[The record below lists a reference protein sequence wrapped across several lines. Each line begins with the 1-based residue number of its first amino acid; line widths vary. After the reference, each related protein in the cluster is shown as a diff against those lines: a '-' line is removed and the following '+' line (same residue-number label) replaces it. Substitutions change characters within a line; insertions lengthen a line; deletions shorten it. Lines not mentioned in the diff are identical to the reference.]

1 MSVLEKIAYLQNRR
15 DEVPNQEL
23 AKELVHERNAEGIKE
38 IAGNLFNKNENI
50 QSDCIKVLY
59 EAGYME
65 PEMIADYAGDFL
77 RLLRS
82 RNNRLV
88 WGAMLAL
95 STITGIKADEI
106 YVNLDVILKILK
118 DGSIIAVDNAVK
130 VLAAIAAQKDEYN
143 KIIFPDLLEHLSKCR
158 PKEVGQHAESTFP
171 AVNDEN
177 RDEFIKVLEKRE
189 DSLTSAQLAR
199 IKKLYKKLGVK
210 Q

>member
-95 STITGIKADEI
+95 SAIAEIRADEI
-106 YVNLDVILKILK
+106 YEDLDVILKILK

>member
-95 STITGIKADEI
+95 SAIAEIRADEI
-106 YVNLDVILKILK
+106 YEDLDVILKILK
-118 DGSIIAVDNAVK
+118 DGSVIAVDNAVK
-130 VLAAIAAQKDEYN
+130 VLTAIAAQKDEYN
-143 KIIFPDLLEHLSKCR
+143 KEIFPFLLEHLSKCR

>member
-95 STITGIKADEI
+95 SAIAEIRADEI
-106 YVNLDVILKILK
+106 YEDLDVILKILK
-118 DGSIIAVDNAVK
+118 DGSVIAVDNAVK

>member
-95 STITGIKADEI
+95 STIAGIKADEI

-118 DGSIIAVDNAVK
+118 DGSVIAVDNAVK
-130 VLAAIAAQKDEYN
+130 VLTAIAAQKDEYN

>member
-1 MSVLEKIAYLQNRR
+1 MSVLEKIAYLQDRR

-23 AKELVHERNAEGIKE
+23 AKELVYAKNAEGIKE

-59 EAGYME
+59 EAGYIE

-95 STITGIKADEI
+95 STIAEIKADAIYENLEI
-106 YVNLDVILKILK
+106 VLKILNE
-118 DGSIIAVDNAVK
+118 GSVIAVDNAVK

-143 KIIFPDLLEHLSKCR
+143 KKIFPCLLEHLGKCR
-158 PKEVGQHAESTFP
+158 LKEVGQHAESTFS
-171 AVNDEN
+171 AVNEEN
-177 RDEFIKVLEKRE
+177 RDEFIKVLERRE
-189 DSLTSAQLAR
+189 DSLTGAQLAR
-199 IKKLYKKLGVK
+199 IKKLYKKLGI
-210 Q
+210 QQ

>member
-23 AKELVHERNAEGIKE
+23 AKELVQAKNTDGLKE
-38 IAGNLFNKNENI
+38 IAGNLSNKNENI

-59 EAGYME
+59 EAGYIE
-65 PEMIADYAGDFL
+65 PEMIADYTNDFL

-95 STITGIKADEI
+95 STIAGIRADEI
-106 YVNLDVILKILK
+106 YENLDAILKIMQE
-118 DGSIIAVDNAVK
+118 GSVIAVDNAVK
-130 VLAAIAAQKDEYN
+130 VLAAIAAQKDDYN
-143 KIIFPDLLEHLSKCR
+143 KKIFPELLEHLGKCR
-158 PKEVGQHAESTFP
+158 PKEVGQHAESTFS

-189 DSLTSAQLAR
+189 DSLTSAQLTR